1 MEKFA
6 KKFAKKKKMIHEPK
20 HCSCLDS
27 HFSKT
32 NTSAELS
39 PAAPGCVV
47 CIPQSRQRAGSGNP
61 RKGVFQAGPEPLGTA
76 LLLVAE
82 VAWL

>member
-1 MEKFA
+1 MSEYVTDHILIHRLIDGGEIC
-6 KKFAKKKKMIHEPK
+6 KKICKKKKKMIHEPK

-47 CIPQSRQRAGSGNP
+47 CIP
-61 RKGVFQAGPEPLGTA
+61 
-76 LLLVAE
+76 
-82 VAWL
+82 